1 MENIK
6 EWLFKRQL
14 VYSIL
19 ALFYRGELT
28 KGLDNLYN
36 TDFLQQLL
44 DYSDNTIL
52 KSSTI
57 KIINDIKD
65 NKNNRDYIKLLLN
78 DYQKLFVGPD
88 HILAPLWESV
98 YRTKDKIIFDETEL
112 EIRRLYNKSGLD
124 VKKTEPADHLS
135 LELAFMARL
144 CAVVS
149 VNKAFKINELL
160 VKQLEFLKEH
170 LLKWTLSFVENV
182 KENSSTEFWINWSL
196 ITRSWLENDFG
207 ELEYKFDIDFY
218 KA

>member
-1 MENIK
+1 MKNIK
-6 EWLFKRQL
+6 QWLLKRQL
-14 VYSIL
+14 VYSTL

-52 KSSTI
+52 KSSTV

-65 NKNNRDYIKLLLN
+65 NKNDRNYIKLLLD

-88 HILAPLWESV
+88 HILVPLWESV

-135 LELAFMARL
+135 LELAFMARV
-144 CAVVS
+144 CAEVS
-149 VNKAFKINELL
+149 ANETFKMDEIL
-160 VKQLEFLKEH
+160 VKQFEFLKEH
-170 LLKWTLSFVENV
+170 LLKWTPSFVEKVN
-182 KENSSTEFWINWSL
+182 ENSSTEFWINWSL

-207 ELEYKFDIDFY
+207 DLEKNIQVVNS
-218 KA
+218 